1 MSIQS
6 EIDRINDNIS
16 DAYSMID
23 EMGGTLPTAQNSAN
37 LASAIGSIPSGGGV
51 KAYYSQF
58 SASDW
63 VPLAA
68 SVSITGTGNSTYC
81 YATINGTKRYGAVS
95 NLTVQPGDTIVFGV
109 YGRSATYKGTVTI
122 DGETELT
129 VTNQTTQTYS
139 WTVPDGV
146 SQITIAMSY
155 TSTSSQRRGTITV
168 TTVGGGGGCT
178 IDIPAS
184 EHELDAA
191 AVVAQFSGQV
201 SGTYYPNTW
210 GAMESYVTV
219 NDTTKAV
226 TLHSD
231 SAYAGAVL
239 LIG

>member
-16 DAYSMID
+16 DAYSVID
-23 EMGGTLPTAQNSAN
+23 EMGGTLPAAQNSAN
-37 LASAIGSIPSGGGV
+37 LASAIGSIPAGGGV
-51 KAYYSQF
+51 KSYYTQF

-68 SVSITGTGNSTYC
+68 SVSITGSGNSTYC
-81 YATINGTKRYGAVS
+81 YATIGGTKRYGAGTYQV
-95 NLTVQPGDTIVFGV
+95 TPGSTIVFSV

-122 DGETELT
+122 NGETELE
-129 VTNQTTQTYS
+129 VTNQSTQTYT
-139 WTVPDGV
+139 WTVPNDV
-146 SQITIAMSY
+146 TQITIAMSY
-155 TSTSSQRRGTITV
+155 TSTSSSRRGNITV
-168 TTVGGGGGCT
+168 TTFGGGGGT

-184 EHELDAA
+184 EHELDAT
-191 AVVAQFSGQV
+191 VVMAQFFGQV
-201 SGTYYPNTW
+201 GGTCYPNTW
-210 GAMESYVTV
+210 SAMESYATV
-219 NDTTKAV
+219 DAQTGAI